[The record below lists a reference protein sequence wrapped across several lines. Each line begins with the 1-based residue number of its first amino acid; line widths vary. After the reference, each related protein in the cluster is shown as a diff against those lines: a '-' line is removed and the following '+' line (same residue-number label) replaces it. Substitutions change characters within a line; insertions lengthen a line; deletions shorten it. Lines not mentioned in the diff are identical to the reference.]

1 MDESTTTNSP
11 NQVGVQD
18 GIAIDDQG
26 MAIPDQ
32 SNDTGTQPD
41 EGGEAEAAGTPTETS
56 PDTSETTADTSTA
69 ENQSNDEILSWAEKK
84 GLEIDPDNPNEVKLA
99 RMQREAEQAAH
110 AKFAEAKALRDEVK
124 STTTDISD
132 DAIDELR
139 TEVRTLKA
147 QNSIDSFYRDFP
159 DAKDYDAEMAELVRE
174 DPNMLE
180 LAMAGNLKPLYAL
193 AKLNKLDDA
202 KDELRRDGGREA
214 LKTLAQKQQA
224 TAITGNAVTSTL
236 SSDKIT
242 PQNVDRLVAQHDQE
256 WFQAN
261 YDAINK
267 AMAG

>member
-1 MDESTTTNSP
+1 MDESTTTTSP
-11 NQVGVQD
+11 DQAGVQD
-18 GIAIDDQG
+18 GVAIDDQG

-32 SNDTGTQPD
+32 SSDTSTQPSEDGETETAGTQ
-41 EGGEAEAAGTPTETS
+41 TETS
-56 PDTSETTADTSTA
+56 QDTSETTEDAPTTEDKS
-69 ENQSNDEILSWAEKK
+69 SDEIIEWATNK
-84 GLEIDPDNPNEVKLA
+84 GLEINPDNANEVKLA

-124 STTTDISD
+124 SKTEYSD
-132 DAIDELR
+132 DAFDELR
-139 TEVRTLKA
+139 AEVRTLKA
-147 QNSIDSFYRDFP
+147 QNSIGNFYKEYP
-159 DAKDYDAEMAELVRE
+159 DASEYDAAMADLVRE

-193 AKLNKLDDA
+193 AKLNKLDSA
-202 KDELRRDGGREA
+202 KEELRQDGGREA

-242 PQNVDRLVAQHDQE
+242 PQNVDRLVAQNDQE
-256 WFQAN
+256 WFKKN